1 MTPTQLS
8 ESSAVFSDCKRYRYC
23 LDRRVASFFGQRD
36 SWKTLAFLM
45 LNPSTADA
53 TIDDP
58 TIRRCICT
66 AVDRGFHRL
75 LVVNL
80 FAWRAT
86 NSNELKIVDDPIGPA
101 NNSWIK
107 FAVDLSDTVICAWG
121 NKGAGGARAREV
133 FEMIQRHNSHRK
145 LVRLGPLTKEGQPSH
160 PLYLKKTV
168 KLESMQD
175 YRP

>member
-1 MTPTQLS
+1 MTHIQLS
-8 ESSAVFSDCKRYRYC
+8 ESSAVFSDCNRYRYC
-23 LDRRVASFFGQRD
+23 LERRFSNFFSHHDGG
-36 SWKTLAFLM
+36 KTLAVLM

-53 TIDDP
+53 KKDDP
-58 TIRRCICT
+58 TIRRCIVT
-66 AVDRGFHRL
+66 AIDRGYHRL

-86 NSNELKIVDDPIGPA
+86 KSAELKIVDDPIGPA
-101 NNSWIK
+101 NDVWIK

-121 NKGAGGARAREV
+121 NKGAAGARAREV

-168 KLESMQD
+168 QWESMRD
-175 YRP
+175 YKP